1 MELKL
6 VVFLAF
12 TSVALVVN
20 TLLIWFAY
28 KAFAGVVTRV
38 SETATDFGKSR
49 ETVAVVNSVK
59 VAAEQARKA
68 TEITKEKLL
77 AFEPVLERASRSW
90 STGIA
95 KIDAKFESLEQKAA
109 ASGKKIRDAVAKPA
123 YKISAVATGIH
134 SVLGF
139 LSPGD
144 DES

>member
-6 VVFLAF
+6 VIFLAF

-28 KAFAGVVTRV
+28 KAFTGVVTRL
-38 SETATDFGKSR
+38 SETATDFGMSG
-49 ETVAVVNSVK
+49 ETVAFVNSIK
-59 VAAEQARKA
+59 VAVEHARTA
-68 TEITKEKLL
+68 TEITKEKLV
-77 AFEPVLERASRSW
+77 AFDPVLEKASRSW

-95 KIDAKFESLEQKAA
+95 KIDAKFESLEQKVA
-109 ASGKKIRDAVAKPA
+109 ASGEKIRDVIAKPA